1 MPNGARA
8 PWPAACG
15 RSLREP
21 QMDAKQI
28 GSNLILPAFELVEC
42 FQMFAQRLPQP
53 KDIGDHR
60 HRCRQPPQLKVIGQ
74 GIGHEA
80 IGRKRV

>member
-1 MPNGARA
+1 
-8 PWPAACG
+8 
-15 RSLREP
+15 
-21 QMDAKQI
+21 MDAKQI
-28 GSNLILPAFELVEC
+28 GSNLILPAFELVEW

-53 KDIGDHR
+53 KDIGGHR